1 MGLKK
6 VFKSILDL
14 LFPKKCAY
22 CRELITEG
30 FLCYTCNAVY
40 MKEITDGCLGCGRA
54 HPFCTCAIR
63 HMEDERL
70 IHSLPYKDEGVSKAV
85 LLRMKDG
92 KYRLILEELTDR
104 LEGAIRANDI
114 DNSWTLTFIPRAP
127 SKIRMYGVDQTKE
140 LACMLS
146 RKTGLECIK
155 TIKCRSLY
163 REQKRLGLNARKLN
177 ANKRFHLRR
186 GAEHLIKGR
195 KILLLDDIVTSG
207 ASAKRCIEL
216 LREAGASDV
225 ICLAAGRS
233 VKYL

>member
-6 VFKSILDL
+6 AFKRIVDA
-14 LFPKKCAY
+14 LFPRKCAS
-22 CRELITEG
+22 CHELISEG
-30 FLCYTCNAVY
+30 FLCYTCHAVY
-40 MKEITDGCLGCGRA
+40 MKEITDGCLGCGKS
-54 HPFCTCAIR
+54 HPFCTCSIK

-70 IHSLPYKDEGVSKAV
+70 IHCLPYKDESVSKAV

-92 KYRLILEELTDR
+92 KYDLIAEELSDR
-104 LEGAIRANDI
+104 LKAAMTANGI

-127 SKIRMYGVDQTKE
+127 SRIRAYGVDQTRE
-140 LACMLS
+140 LAYMLS

-155 TIKCRSLY
+155 TLKCRSLY

-177 ANKRFHLRR
+177 AEKRFHLKR
-186 GAEHLIKGR
+186 GAKKLINGKR
-195 KILLLDDIVTSG
+195 ILLLDDIVTSG